1 VTKRVYLD
9 ASAAVK
15 LVVSEPESASVRR
28 LVAGSVTRV
37 SSRVLAVEL
46 IRAVGRASPASL
58 DQARSLLGVMEFV
71 ELSPEIAEHAATL
84 EPVGLRSLDAIH
96 LASAL
101 VLGDELDAFITYDAR
116 QADAARALGL
126 MVPYPLSEIVDALK
140 WVDDGHARGKAV
152 ITF

>member
-1 VTKRVYLD
+1 MTGRVYLD

-15 LVVSEPESASVRR
+15 LVVSEQESASVRR
-28 LVAGSVTRV
+28 FVAGQVTRV

-46 IRAVGRASPASL
+46 VRAVARASSASL
-58 DQARSLLGVMEFV
+58 DQARSLLEVMEFV
-71 ELSPEIAEHAATL
+71 ELDVEIAERAARL

-126 MVPYPLSEIVDALK
+126 TVEAPA
-140 WVDDGHARGKAV
+140 
-152 ITF
+152 

>member
-1 VTKRVYLD
+1 MSGRVYLD

-15 LVVSEPESASVRR
+15 LVVSELESASVRR
-28 LVAGSVTRV
+28 FLAGETTRI

-46 IRAVGRASPASL
+46 VRAVARVAPAAL
-58 DQARSLLGVMEFV
+58 DQALALLGVMEFV
-71 ELSPEIAEHAATL
+71 ELDQRVADRAAAL

-101 VLGDELDAFITYDAR
+101 ELGEELDAFVTFDAR

-126 MVPYPLSEIVDALK
+126 TVAAPGA
-140 WVDDGHARGKAV
+140 G
-152 ITF
+152 

>member
-1 VTKRVYLD
+1 VTRRVYLD

-15 LVVSEPESASVRR
+15 LVVTEPESASLSRF
-28 LVAGSVTRV
+28 LAGEVTRV

-46 IRAVGRASPASL
+46 TRAVVRASPGSL
-58 DQARSLLGVMEFV
+58 DQARSLLGVMAFV
-71 ELSPEIAEHAATL
+71 ELDEGIADRAAAL

-101 VLGDELDAFITYDAR
+101 ALADELDAFITYDAR

-126 MVPYPLSEIVDALK
+126 
-140 WVDDGHARGKAV
+140 AV
-152 ITF
+152 AAPA

>member
-1 VTKRVYLD
+1 MTGRVYLD

-28 LVAGSVTRV
+28 FVAGQVTRI

-46 IRAVGRASPASL
+46 MRAVGRASPALL

-71 ELSPEIAEHAATL
+71 ELSPEVAERAAGL

-126 MVPYPLSEIVDALK
+126 PMEAPA
-140 WVDDGHARGKAV
+140 
-152 ITF
+152 

>member
-1 VTKRVYLD
+1 MTRVYLD

-15 LVVSEPESASVRR
+15 LVVSEAETASVRKF
-28 LVAGSVTRV
+28 LAGEGTRI

-46 IRAVGRASPASL
+46 MRAVARASSASL
-58 DQARSLLGVMEFV
+58 DQARSLLEAIEFI
-71 ELSPEIAEHAATL
+71 ELNSEIAERAARL

-101 VLGDELDAFITYDAR
+101 AVADELDAFVTYDAR

-126 MVPYPLSEIVDALK
+126 PVESPA
-140 WVDDGHARGKAV
+140 
-152 ITF
+152 